1 MLAESSTLNSPA
13 EDPSAKDDDDD
24 EVGGLHV
31 AKPEAEL
38 NASLVAPRWPT
49 RVFAINCLLK
59 VMAACEGDEVH
70 FDLSLAK
77 QLQQRNQGR
86 RPGADT
92 STCTQAAC
100 GASIVAVA
108 CPSSNFLVDVHVCA
122 DSGETSVSL

>member
-1 MLAESSTLNSPA
+1 MNSPA

-77 QLQQRNQGR
+77 QLQQRNQGTE
-86 RPGADT
+86 PVPNS
-92 STCTQAAC
+92 STCTKAPY
-100 GASIVAVA
+100 GAFNYNCCLSIYKTSQ
-108 CPSSNFLVDVHVCA
+108 CTCVH
-122 DSGETSVSL
+122 S